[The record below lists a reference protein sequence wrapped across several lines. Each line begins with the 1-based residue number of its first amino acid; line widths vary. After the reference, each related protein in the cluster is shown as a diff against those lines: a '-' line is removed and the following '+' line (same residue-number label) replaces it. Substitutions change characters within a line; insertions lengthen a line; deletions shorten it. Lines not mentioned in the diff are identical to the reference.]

1 MKQKSAHTF
10 ERHEYDWYVEPQW
23 CTTALLKSR
32 YVDLEGSWYDPS
44 CGGGNIIKA
53 FENYDTSGEH
63 QYTIFGSDIVNR
75 NPEICQFEHDFTDP
89 NIQHIKMAGYYYT
102 DGQRQADYHKV
113 IIDNII
119 SNPPFGLCSGGKDHI
134 YIRRA
139 LEVARK
145 KVVLLLP
152 LDFAAGA
159 ANSQFLQDTPF
170 EQLIILTS
178 RPSMLTGEQI
188 AAGIKPTGAV
198 KNFAW
203 YVWDNEAYIAK
214 PLVRWL
220 DVPLEDR
227 RA

>member
-1 MKQKSAHTF
+1 MKQKNAHTF

-53 FENYDTSGEH
+53 FENYDTSGEY

-75 NPEICQFEHDFTDP
+75 NPEICKFEHDFTDTTT
-89 NIQHIKMAGYYYT
+89 QHL
-102 DGQRQADYHKV
+102 H
-113 IIDNII
+113 IDNII
-119 SNPPFGLCSGGKDHI
+119 SNPPFGLCSGSKDHI

-152 LDFAAGA
+152 LDFAAGS
-159 ANSQFLQDTPF
+159 ANSQFLRDTPF

-203 YVWDNEAYIAK
+203 CVWDNDAYISK
-214 PLVRWL
+214 PIVRWL
-220 DVPLEDR
+220 DIPLEDR